1 MPVVISDELQD
12 LFDLRDHRAA
22 AIDRFIIAEAELQA
36 HMQQNIL
43 KDFVEMHDL
52 EITHKLMSPV
62 LKEKQELETINGKFE
77 EKKRFFMGLMEAS
90 GCLKLHCSNKEF
102 NTEGNFEYIHYVVSL
117 AKNIDGLGDLHIHQK
132 GAPTKLQS

>member
-36 HMQQNIL
+36 HMQQNAH

-52 EITHKLMSPV
+52 EITHKLLSPV
-62 LKEKQELETINGKFE
+62 LEGKQELETINSKFE
-77 EKKRFFMGLMEAS
+77 EKKRFFMGLLEAS
-90 GCLKLHCSNKEF
+90 GCSRFHCSNKEF
-102 NTEGNFEYIHYVVSL
+102 DAEGNFEYIHYVASL
-117 AKNIDGLGDLHIHQK
+117 AKNIDGNVDLNIHQK

>member
-36 HMQQNIL
+36 HMQQNIN

-90 GCLKLHCSNKEF
+90 GCSKLHCSNKEF
-102 NTEGNFEYIHYVVSL
+102 NPEGNFEYIHYVVSL
-117 AKNIDGLGDLHIHQK
+117 AKNIDGHVDLNIHQK
-132 GAPTKLQS
+132 GAPTKLQN